1 MCAHCFFLLF
11 LRTAVEEISLRCNV
25 SICVRK
31 GMCHFQK
38 KKTKKIIGSGDDANK
53 CYIQTI
59 IIVFAGTAVLYD
71 T

>member
-1 MCAHCFFLLF
+1 MCKKGY
-11 LRTAVEEISLRCNV
+11 V
-25 SICVRK
+25 S
-31 GMCHFQK
+31 FSE